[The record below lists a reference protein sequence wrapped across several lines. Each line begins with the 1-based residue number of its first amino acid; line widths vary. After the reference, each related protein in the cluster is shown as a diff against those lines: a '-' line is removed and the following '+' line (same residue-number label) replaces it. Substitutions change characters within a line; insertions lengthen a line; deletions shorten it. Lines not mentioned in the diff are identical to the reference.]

1 MDISFFIKGLII
13 GIVIAVPVGPVGVLC
28 MHRTLTEGKIHG
40 LISGLGAATADATYG
55 FIAAL
60 GLTFVSDFLV
70 GQQIW
75 FRIIGGILLC
85 GLGLKTFLSK
95 TTKRPGSVNGRGLA
109 GNYGS
114 ALFLTLINPITIFA
128 FAAVFTGLGLTGLH
142 HSFAGLLTVGVF
154 TGSGIWWVVISST
167 AGLFREKVSH
177 DNLVWLNKISGAIII
192 TFGLLLLFNMKI

>member
-28 MHRTLTEGKIHG
+28 MHRTLAEGKIHG
-40 LISGLGAATADATYG
+40 LISGLGAATADAIYG
-55 FIAAL
+55 FIAAF

-75 FRIIGGILLC
+75 FRIIGGIFLC

-95 TTKRPGSVNGRGLA
+95 KTKRSGSVNGQGLA
-109 GNYGS
+109 GDYGS
-114 ALFLTLINPITIFA
+114 ALFLTLMNPVTIFA
-128 FAAVFTGLGLTGLH
+128 FAAIFTGLGMTGLH
-142 HSFAGLLTVGVF
+142 HGFAGLLVAGVF
-154 TGSGIWWVVISST
+154 TGSGIWWVVLSGT

-192 TFGLLLLFNMKI
+192 AFGLLLLFNLKI